1 MIVFGVL
8 SGGNDL
14 IEVVAVGS
22 MERRAHIVLC
32 PSSGCQALA
41 GDITDNADLYLVA
54 SIRISLSMQ
63 LILERVTNSL
73 TWFFD
78 EELHMVEKARKVI
91 YFVQRDT
98 SEISIWWMLQR
109 FSATKS
115 SS

>member
-54 SIRISLSMQ
+54 SIMDLPVNAINSGTCHKFSYLGLRRRIAHGR
-63 LILERVTNSL
+63 E
-73 TWFFD
+73 
-78 EELHMVEKARKVI
+78 
-91 YFVQRDT
+91 
-98 SEISIWWMLQR
+98 
-109 FSATKS
+109 SAQS
-115 SS
+115 YLLRPA